1 MRLCVCVCVLPVPLH
16 YGASDELTRP
26 ATGYP
31 PEVLTSGNG
40 LGVGG
45 LSRCAARDGTR
56 HFDRRLVSGWLPAS
70 VSPRA
75 RMPYPAGCTAS
86 VHSSVRWALCAC
98 SVGSRERV
106 RGEWHLGPDI
116 R

>member
-1 MRLCVCVCVLPVPLH
+1 MGALSAYRVFDTVCVCVCVCVLPVPLH
-16 YGASDELTRP
+16 YGASDELAQP

-45 LSRCAARDGTR
+45 VSRCAARDGTR
-56 HFDRRLVSGWLPAS
+56 HFDRQLVSGWLPAS

-75 RMPYPAGCTAS
+75 RMP
-86 VHSSVRWALCAC
+86 
-98 SVGSRERV
+98 
-106 RGEWHLGPDI
+106 
-116 R
+116 